1 MTHPLVPQVLD
12 LARPIGASLGLE
24 VVGAAFLTDQVPPVL
39 RIDIRH
45 PQQDTGLADCE
56 RMTQA
61 LTPAL
66 DEVNWIPDAYV
77 LEISSPGLGE
87 ELVTDRDFTT
97 FHGFPVRVE
106 LHQPYRGRREWQGRL
121 LRRDQEAVVLNRR
134 GRTVRLLRSWV
145 ARVVLTTD
153 DQDD

>member
-1 MTHPLVPQVLD
+1 MTHPVIPQVLA

-24 VVGAAFLTDQVPPVL
+24 VVNATFLTDQAPPVL

-45 PQQDTGLADCE
+45 PEQDTGLADCE

-61 LTPAL
+61 LAPAL
-66 DEVNWIPDAYV
+66 DAVDWIPGAYI

-87 ELVTDRDFTT
+87 ELLTERDFTT
-97 FHGFPVRVE
+97 FQGFPVRVE

-121 LRRDQEAVVLNRR
+121 LRRDGEAVVLNRR
-134 GRTVRLLRSWV
+134 GRTVRLLRAWV
-145 ARVVLTTD
+145 MRVVLTTD

>member
-1 MTHPLVPQVLD
+1 MTHPVVPQVLA

-24 VVGAAFLTDQVPPVL
+24 VVGAVFQTDQVPPVL

-45 PQQDTGLADCE
+45 PEQDTGLADCE

-61 LTPAL
+61 LAPLL
-66 DEVNWIPDAYV
+66 DEVDWIPGSYV
-77 LEISSPGLGE
+77 LEVSSPGVGE

-97 FHGFPVRVE
+97 FQGFAVLVQ
-106 LHQPYRGRREWQGRL
+106 LHTPHRGRREWRGRL
-121 LRRDQEAVVLNRR
+121 LRRDDQAVVLNLR
-134 GRTVRLLRSWV
+134 GRTVRLQRAWV
-145 ARVVLTTD
+145 ERVRLTTD

>member
-1 MTHPLVPQVLD
+1 MTHPVIPQVLE

-24 VVGAAFLTDQVPPVL
+24 VVNAAFLTDQAPPVL

-45 PQQDTGLADCE
+45 PEQDTGLVDCE

-61 LTPAL
+61 LAPAL
-66 DEVNWIPDAYV
+66 DAVDWIPGAYI

-87 ELVTDRDFTT
+87 ELVTERDFTT
-97 FHGFPVRVE
+97 FQGFPVRVE

-121 LRRDQEAVVLNRR
+121 LRRDGEAVVLNRR
-134 GRTVRLLRSWV
+134 GRTVRLLRAWV
-145 ARVVLTTD
+145 MRVVLTTD